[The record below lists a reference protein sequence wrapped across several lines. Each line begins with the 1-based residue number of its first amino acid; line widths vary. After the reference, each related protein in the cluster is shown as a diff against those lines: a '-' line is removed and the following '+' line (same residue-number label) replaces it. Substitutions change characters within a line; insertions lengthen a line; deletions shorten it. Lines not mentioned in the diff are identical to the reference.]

1 VGSTPT
7 FYLSNPTS
15 PILLS
20 TGDTNVPIAITAS
33 LPSYNISNGLFSF
46 LSPPINPDY
55 TTAANPPQTL
65 PASSCL
71 AALSLPSVAGVG
83 TATGALSASPAG
95 NVCSGIYVVAAT
107 AGGTFSSNSTFV
119 VVPPQALMQ
128 GMYGEAHGQVA
139 QYGFND
145 PDEHALGIAL
155 RNRLGDQN
163 GFPGFNATYQA
174 AIVSSQV
181 NGFDP
186 SRTAWTNPDGSPTAE
201 LNNAAAVF
209 DGASSVSVA
218 NAKCFFSPSG
228 QDWVNL
234 IRPALNSGSTVLP
247 VVAYDP
253 GCYGGPRGHEQFVYK
268 ASISM
273 NADGSGAPAFIFAQ
287 SRNLTDP
294 AVIQIP

>member
-1 VGSTPT
+1 
-7 FYLSNPTS
+7 
-15 PILLS
+15 
-20 TGDTNVPIAITAS
+20 VPIAITAS

-128 GMYGEAHGQVA
+128 GMYGEAHGQVT

-145 PDEHALGIAL
+145 PDEQALGL
-155 RNRLGDQN
+155 RFGTGWATPDSPDSMRPIRPLSCPVKSTGLIPR
-163 GFPGFNATYQA
+163 GRPGQ
-174 AIVSSQV
+174 I
-181 NGFDP
+181 
-186 SRTAWTNPDGSPTAE
+186 RTARRRRS
-201 LNNAAAVF
+201 
-209 DGASSVSVA
+209 
-218 NAKCFFSPSG
+218 
-228 QDWVNL
+228 
-234 IRPALNSGSTVLP
+234 
-247 VVAYDP
+247 
-253 GCYGGPRGHEQFVYK
+253 
-268 ASISM
+268 
-273 NADGSGAPAFIFAQ
+273 
-287 SRNLTDP
+287 
-294 AVIQIP
+294 